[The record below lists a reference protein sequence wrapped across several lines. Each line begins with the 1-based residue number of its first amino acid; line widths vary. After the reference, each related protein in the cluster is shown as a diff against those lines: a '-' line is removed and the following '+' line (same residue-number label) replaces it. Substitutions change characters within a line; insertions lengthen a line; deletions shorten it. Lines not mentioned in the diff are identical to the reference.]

1 LAARLL
7 GVPDVVAFALRF
19 ALMRLP
25 QEAAEPRLGA
35 LAQFPR
41 PLQMLPFDDEG
52 ALRATKIHI
61 ALSFT

>member
-1 LAARLL
+1 
-7 GVPDVVAFALRF
+7 
-19 ALMRLP
+19 MRLP